1 MEEELDIKELF
12 IAIWNKKLF
21 IILITVI
28 FALIGIIKYDVLG
41 FKAKKD
47 SLVDNKTL
55 YTVGTSFIIGDSTK
69 IVKTT
74 TETLNDNGQVV
85 NLNEISTISEKIK
98 VDANMVITYEE
109 LIRKEENM
117 EFLLKEFDIE
127 MKLEELQKLCYLRN
141 VPNSNI
147 LKVYVKYT
155 DKEIA
160 KKMANLLREMLEK
173 DVKQLYNIENISL
186 INSAEVLNDNEIENI
201 EINNNNTTN
210 TTKNLSKVEKSPKE
224 KMIILVFLGFFLSC
238 GGVVIL
244 EIFNNSVKNEESL
257 EKATKLKTLA
267 NIPNSTLDNKE
278 YFRLLRVNINE
289 CKTILITSPETK
301 DGKTYVATNLSKSF
315 SDLGKKVLLLDLMN
329 ENNHLV
335 ENYNGNG
342 LTDFLSS
349 DEKIIEKYIGKTKL
363 SNLDVLS
370 IGKNLSNITELL
382 ESSKMIE
389 TLKTLERLY
398 DVIIIDSEN
407 VLESANTLA
416 IAKISKFSIL
426 VVKQRKTNLK
436 NVIKAK
442 NNIEDV
448 GGNVIGNVI
457 YKKA

>member
-457 YKKA
+457 NKKA